1 MYFWWQGRQQRDIKV
16 DRAVEWPDSVS
27 GDMGKMYLNPSQSV
41 TDWSDTQML
50 SFYLVVLVRPSY
62 VEGAKP
68 WGEGSIQRQYVYH
81 RRLESDSHRLV
92 RHRCVSFCHM
102 VLVRPTDVYY
112 FITCFLVSHSRNCLR
127 KKRYLSKLM
136 LTWYVVYDNYT
147 TSILPIQGW
156 TTLRTKTLEFY
167 FQR

>member
-1 MYFWWQGRQQRDIKV
+1 MPESCWRFMYFWWQGRQQRYFKV
-16 DRAVEWPDSVS
+16 DRAIEWPGTVS

-50 SFYLVVLVRPSY
+50 SFYLVVLVRPTY

-68 WGEGSIQRQYVYH
+68 WGGGSIQRQYVYH

-112 FITCFLVSHSRNCLR
+112 FITCFLVSHSRNWLR

-136 LTWYVVYDNYT
+136 LTYMVCCV
-147 TSILPIQGW
+147 
-156 TTLRTKTLEFY
+156 R
-167 FQR
+167 